1 MTYFSYPTIQERQR
15 PIGVSIEAQ
24 FIRQNIQTA
33 HDLFLGQSVFIQEM
47 YKKQLGTKFDLYS
60 GIWKTETM
68 FSSNSSEI
76 TNNSA
81 YRSII
86 GLGKDIIPFIIED
99 LKQSENHWFY
109 ALELLTGENPIKS
122 EHRGIINLMKSD
134 WLNWAK
140 KGALCHGCIVI

>member
-1 MTYFSYPTIQERQR
+1 MTYFFYPTTQERQR
-15 PIGVSIEAQ
+15 PMGVSVEAQ
-24 FIRQNIQTA
+24 FVRQNIQTA
-33 HDLFLGQSVFIQEM
+33 HDLFMGQSIFIQEM
-47 YKKQLGTKFDLYS
+47 YKKQLSEKFDLYS

-81 YRSII
+81 YRCII

-99 LKQSENHWFY
+99 LKQSENHWFN

-134 WLNWAK
+134 WLNWAEK
-140 KGALCHGCIVI
+140 NIE

>member
-24 FIRQNIQTA
+24 FVRQNIQTA
-33 HDLFLGQSVFIQEM
+33 HDLFMGQSVFIQEM
-47 YKKQLGTKFDLYS
+47 YKKQLSTKFDLYS

-68 FSSNSSEI
+68 FSSNISEI

-140 KGALCHGCIVI
+140 KNIE

>member
-1 MTYFSYPTIQERQR
+1 MTYFFYPTIQERQR

-24 FIRQNIQTA
+24 FVRQNIQTT
-33 HDLFLGQSVFIQEM
+33 HDLFMGQSVFIQEM
-47 YKKQLGTKFDLYS
+47 YKQQLSKKFDLYS
-60 GIWKTETM
+60 GIWKTESM

-134 WLNWAK
+134 WLNWAEK
-140 KGALCHGCIVI
+140 NIE

>member
-33 HDLFLGQSVFIQEM
+33 HDLFMGQSVFIQEM

-140 KGALCHGCIVI
+140 KNIE

>member
-1 MTYFSYPTIQERQR
+1 MTYFSYPTIQERHR

-33 HDLFLGQSVFIQEM
+33 HDLFMGQSVFIQEM
-47 YKKQLGTKFDLYS
+47 YKKQLSTKFDLYS

-68 FSSNSSEI
+68 FSSNISEI

-140 KGALCHGCIVI
+140 KNIE

>member
-1 MTYFSYPTIQERQR
+1 MTYFSYPKIQERQR

-33 HDLFLGQSVFIQEM
+33 HDLFMGQSVFIQEM

-140 KGALCHGCIVI
+140 KNIE

>member
-33 HDLFLGQSVFIQEM
+33 HDLFMGQSVFIQEM

-134 WLNWAK
+134 WLNWAEK
-140 KGALCHGCIVI
+140 NIE

>member
-33 HDLFLGQSVFIQEM
+33 HDLFMGQSVFIQEM
-47 YKKQLGTKFDLYS
+47 YKKQLSTKFDLYS

-68 FSSNSSEI
+68 FSSNISEI

-140 KGALCHGCIVI
+140 KNIE

>member
-1 MTYFSYPTIQERQR
+1 MTYFFYPTIQERQR
-15 PIGVSIEAQ
+15 PMGVSIEAQ
-24 FIRQNIQTA
+24 FVRQNIQTA
-33 HDLFLGQSVFIQEM
+33 HDLFMGQSIFIQEM
-47 YKKQLGTKFDLYS
+47 YKKQLSEKFDLYS

-99 LKQSENHWFY
+99 LKQSENHWFS

-134 WLNWAK
+134 WLNWAEK
-140 KGALCHGCIVI
+140 NIE

>member
-1 MTYFSYPTIQERQR
+1 MTYFSYPTIQERHR

-33 HDLFLGQSVFIQEM
+33 HDLFMGQSVFIQEM

-68 FSSNSSEI
+68 FSSSSSEI

-140 KGALCHGCIVI
+140 KNIE

>member
-1 MTYFSYPTIQERQR
+1 MTYFFYPTIQERQR

-24 FIRQNIQTA
+24 FVRQNIQMT
-33 HDLFLGQSVFIQEM
+33 HDLFMGQSVFIQEM
-47 YKKQLGTKFDLYS
+47 YKQQLSTKFDLYS

-86 GLGKDIIPFIIED
+86 GLGKEIIPFIIQD

-109 ALELLTGENPIKS
+109 ALELLTGENPIK
-122 EHRGIINLMKSD
+122 EKHRGIIHLMKSD
-134 WLNWAK
+134 WLNWAEK
-140 KGALCHGCIVI
+140 NIQ

>member
-1 MTYFSYPTIQERQR
+1 MTYFSYPTIQERHR

-24 FIRQNIQTA
+24 FVRQNIQTA
-33 HDLFLGQSVFIQEM
+33 HDLFMGQSVFIQEM

-68 FSSNSSEI
+68 FSSSSSEI

-140 KGALCHGCIVI
+140 KNIE

>member
-1 MTYFSYPTIQERQR
+1 MTYFFYPTIQERQR

-24 FIRQNIQTA
+24 FVRQNIQIT
-33 HDLFLGQSVFIQEM
+33 HDLFMGQSVFIQEM
-47 YKKQLGTKFDLYS
+47 YKQQLRKKFDLYS

-86 GLGKDIIPFIIED
+86 GLGKDIIPFIIQD

-109 ALELLTGENPIKS
+109 ALELLTGENPIKN

-134 WLNWAK
+134 WLNWAEK
-140 KGALCHGCIVI
+140 NIQ

>member
-33 HDLFLGQSVFIQEM
+33 HDLFMGQSVFIQEM

-68 FSSNSSEI
+68 FSSSSSEI

-140 KGALCHGCIVI
+140 KNIE

>member
-33 HDLFLGQSVFIQEM
+33 HDLFMGQSVFIQEM
-47 YKKQLGTKFDLYS
+47 YKKQLSTKFDLYR

-68 FSSNSSEI
+68 FSSNISEI

-140 KGALCHGCIVI
+140 KNIE

>member
-1 MTYFSYPTIQERQR
+1 MTYFVYPTIQERQR

-24 FIRQNIQTA
+24 FVRQNIQTT
-33 HDLFLGQSVFIQEM
+33 HDLFIGQSVFIQEM
-47 YKKQLGTKFDLYS
+47 YKQQLSKKFDLYS

-140 KGALCHGCIVI
+140 KNIE

>member
-1 MTYFSYPTIQERQR
+1 MTYFFYPTIQERQR
-15 PIGVSIEAQ
+15 PMGVSIEAQ
-24 FIRQNIQTA
+24 FVKQNIQTA
-33 HDLFLGQSVFIQEM
+33 HDLFMGQSIFIQEM
-47 YKKQLGTKFDLYS
+47 YKKQLSEKFDLYS

-99 LKQSENHWFY
+99 FKQSENHWFN

-134 WLNWAK
+134 WLNWAEK
-140 KGALCHGCIVI
+140 NIE

>member
-15 PIGVSIEAQ
+15 PIGVSFEAQ

-33 HDLFLGQSVFIQEM
+33 HDLFMGQSVFIQEM
-47 YKKQLGTKFDLYS
+47 YKKQLSTKFDLYS

-140 KGALCHGCIVI
+140 KNIE

>member
-33 HDLFLGQSVFIQEM
+33 HDLFMGQSVFIQEM
-47 YKKQLGTKFDLYS
+47 YKKQLGKKFDLYS

-140 KGALCHGCIVI
+140 KNIE

>member
-1 MTYFSYPTIQERQR
+1 MTYFFYPTIQERQR

-24 FIRQNIQTA
+24 FVRQNIQTT
-33 HDLFLGQSVFIQEM
+33 HDLFIGQSVFIQEM
-47 YKKQLGTKFDLYS
+47 YKQQLSKKFDLYS

-134 WLNWAK
+134 WLNWAEK
-140 KGALCHGCIVI
+140 NIEY

>member
-1 MTYFSYPTIQERQR
+1 MTYFFYPTIQERQR
-15 PIGVSIEAQ
+15 PMGVSIEAQ
-24 FIRQNIQTA
+24 FVRQNIQTA
-33 HDLFLGQSVFIQEM
+33 HDLFMGQSVFIQEM
-47 YKKQLGTKFDLYS
+47 YKKQLSEKFDLYS

-68 FSSNSSEI
+68 FSSSSSEI

-99 LKQSENHWFY
+99 LKQSENHWFN

-134 WLNWAK
+134 WLNWAEK
-140 KGALCHGCIVI
+140 NIE

>member
-1 MTYFSYPTIQERQR
+1 MTYFFYPTIQERQR
-15 PIGVSIEAQ
+15 PIGVSIEAE
-24 FIRQNIQTA
+24 FVRQNIQTT
-33 HDLFLGQSVFIQEM
+33 HDLFMGQSVFIQEM
-47 YKKQLGTKFDLYS
+47 YKQQLSKKFDFYS

-134 WLNWAK
+134 WLNWAERN
-140 KGALCHGCIVI
+140 ID

>member
-1 MTYFSYPTIQERQR
+1 MTYFFYPTIQERQR

-33 HDLFLGQSVFIQEM
+33 HDLFMGQSVFIQEM

-140 KGALCHGCIVI
+140 KNIE

>member
-1 MTYFSYPTIQERQR
+1 MTYLFYPTIQERQR

-24 FIRQNIQTA
+24 FVRQNIQMT
-33 HDLFLGQSVFIQEM
+33 HELFMGQSVFIQEM
-47 YKKQLGTKFDLYS
+47 YKQQLSKKFDLYS

-86 GLGKDIIPFIIED
+86 GLGKDIIPFIIQD

-109 ALELLTGENPIKS
+109 ALELLTGENPIKN

-134 WLNWAK
+134 WLNWAEK
-140 KGALCHGCIVI
+140 NIQ

>member
-1 MTYFSYPTIQERQR
+1 LYDLFSYPTIQERQR

-24 FIRQNIQTA
+24 FVRQNIQTA
-33 HDLFLGQSVFIQEM
+33 HDLFMGQSVFIQEM
-47 YKKQLGTKFDLYS
+47 YKKQLSTKFDLYS

-68 FSSNSSEI
+68 FSSNISEI

-122 EHRGIINLMKSD
+122 EQRGIINLMKSD

-140 KGALCHGCIVI
+140 KNIE

>member
-1 MTYFSYPTIQERQR
+1 MTYFSYPKIQERQR

-24 FIRQNIQTA
+24 FVRQNIQTA
-33 HDLFLGQSVFIQEM
+33 HDLFMGQSVFIQEM
-47 YKKQLGTKFDLYS
+47 YKKQLSTKFDLYS

-68 FSSNSSEI
+68 FSSNISEI

-140 KGALCHGCIVI
+140 KNIE

>member
-33 HDLFLGQSVFIQEM
+33 HDLFMGQSVFIQEM
-47 YKKQLGTKFDLYS
+47 YKKQLSTKFDLYS

-140 KGALCHGCIVI
+140 KNIE

>member
-1 MTYFSYPTIQERQR
+1 MTYFFYPTIQERQR
-15 PIGVSIEAQ
+15 PMGVSIEAQ
-24 FIRQNIQTA
+24 FVRQNIQTA
-33 HDLFLGQSVFIQEM
+33 HDLFMGQSIFIQEM
-47 YKKQLGTKFDLYS
+47 YKKQLSEKFDLYS

-76 TNNSA
+76 TNNSD

-99 LKQSENHWFY
+99 LKQSENHWFN

-134 WLNWAK
+134 WLNWAEK
-140 KGALCHGCIVI
+140 NIE

>member
-33 HDLFLGQSVFIQEM
+33 HDLFMGQSVFIQEM

-68 FSSNSSEI
+68 FSSNISEI

-140 KGALCHGCIVI
+140 KNIE

>member
-1 MTYFSYPTIQERQR
+1 MTYFSYPKIQERQR

-24 FIRQNIQTA
+24 FVRQNIQTA
-33 HDLFLGQSVFIQEM
+33 HDLFMGQSVFIQEM
-47 YKKQLGTKFDLYS
+47 YKKQLSTKFDLYS

-68 FSSNSSEI
+68 FSSNISEI

-86 GLGKDIIPFIIED
+86 GLGKDNIPFIIED

-140 KGALCHGCIVI
+140 KNIE

>member
-1 MTYFSYPTIQERQR
+1 MTYFSYPPIQERQR

-24 FIRQNIQTA
+24 FVSQNIQIT
-33 HDLFLGQSVFIQEM
+33 HDLFMGQSVFIREM
-47 YKKQLGTKFDLYS
+47 YNQQLSKKFELYS

-76 TNNSA
+76 TNNAA
-81 YRSII
+81 YRYII
-86 GLGKDIIPFIIED
+86 GLGKDMIPFIIQD

-109 ALELLTGENPIKS
+109 ALELLTGENPIKT

-134 WLNWAK
+134 WLNWAEQN
-140 KGALCHGCIVI
+140 IQ

>member
-24 FIRQNIQTA
+24 FVRQNIQTA
-33 HDLFLGQSVFIQEM
+33 HDLFMGQSVFIQEM
-47 YKKQLGTKFDLYS
+47 YKKQLSTKFDLYS

-68 FSSNSSEI
+68 FSSNISEI

-122 EHRGIINLMKSD
+122 EQRGIINLMKSD

-140 KGALCHGCIVI
+140 KNIE